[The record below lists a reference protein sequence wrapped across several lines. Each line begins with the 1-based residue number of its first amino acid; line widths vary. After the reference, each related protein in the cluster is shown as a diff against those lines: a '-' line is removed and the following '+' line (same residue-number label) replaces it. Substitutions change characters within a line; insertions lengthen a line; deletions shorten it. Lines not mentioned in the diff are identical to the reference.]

1 LKKIKEAIE
10 FLESYV
16 FLEQADL
23 NKRKNLLFK

>member
-10 FLESYV
+10 FLKSYV
-16 FLEQADL
+16 FLEQGDL